1 MDGLKITLYSTDC
14 PRCNILKDKLK
25 DAGYRFQVVTD
36 PELMI
41 ALGFKESPILSVE
54 GELMNFGKAIAW
66 LKEQE

>member
-25 DAGYRFQVVTD
+25 DAGYRFQVVAD

-41 ALGFKESPILSVE
+41 ALGFKESPMLSVE
-54 GELMNFGKAIAW
+54 GELMNFSKAIAW
-66 LKEQE
+66 LKE